1 MCGAARILFNI
12 LEPRFQRIIKLLLN
26 YKQNIRASPLR
37 ALGRVRREENE
48 GRFAGRGRAAF
59 HRSCP
64 AAQSI
69 RGRPA
74 GPSDKVPFSVA
85 SEGPE
90 PVSRCPSRPV
100 PGQTPRLVLR
110 FCSRRAA
117 RPASARLLPKAHS
130 CCTRSTGRAS
140 AETGTSNHGGVW
152 LPGGV
157 GLPAGLRLRGCLQG
171 GAGRPDPGASGASGE
186 AAWCAESRQRQTSAP
201 SWSGGSAAELAEGGL
216 SPPARSLGEPLP
228 VPLTWASLAGASR
241 DPASWPP
248 SRCFPETI
256 PNSGH

>member
-12 LEPRFQRIIKLLLN
+12 LEPRFQRVIKLLFN

-110 FCSRRAA
+110 FCSTRAA
-117 RPASARLLPKAHS
+117 HPAPARLLPKARG
-130 CCTRSTGRAS
+130 CCTGSTGRAS
-140 AETGTSNHGGVW
+140 AETGTSNHGGV
-152 LPGGV
+152 
-157 GLPAGLRLRGCLQG
+157 GLPAGLRLRGHLQG
-171 GAGRPDPGASGASGE
+171 RGGRPDPGASGASRE
-186 AAWCAESRQRQTSAP
+186 PAWCAESRQRQTSAP
-201 SWSGGSAAELAEGGL
+201 SWSSGSAAELAEGGL
-216 SPPARSLGEPLP
+216 SPPASSLGEPLP
-228 VPLTWASLAGASR
+228 VPLIWASLAGASR
-241 DPASWPP
+241 DPASWSP